1 MSTDVSMPDRLVVLT
16 FDDAVSN
23 HASFVAPI
31 LKRYGFGATFY
42 ICEMAGDGGD
52 CFEKDKRQYM
62 TWEQIATLDRMGFE
76 IGNHTGHHIAVR
88 NLPREKLI
96 EEIEF
101 IEQRCAAHN
110 IRPPETFCYP
120 GGVEDPG
127 AFPVLREKGYHLAR
141 GCGNRPY
148 RADCDNPL
156 LVPSYVITG
165 NEEAGFPDIVS
176 QAGNGKMVVLTFH
189 GVPDY
194 NHSWVDT
201 PPEIFERMMRHL
213 SDIRATVI
221 AMREIPRFAGAAL
234 NPR

>member
-127 AFPVLREKGYHLAR
+127 AFAVAAIALTGRIAIILCSSQVMSLRETKKPVSRTLFRRPATERWWCSRFTACPITIIR
-141 GCGNRPY
+141 GWILHPKS
-148 RADCDNPL
+148 L
-156 LVPSYVITG
+156 
-165 NEEAGFPDIVS
+165 
-176 QAGNGKMVVLTFH
+176 NG
-189 GVPDY
+189 
-194 NHSWVDT
+194 
-201 PPEIFERMMRHL
+201 
-213 SDIRATVI
+213 
-221 AMREIPRFAGAAL
+221 
-234 NPR
+234 